1 MKKGMALSIVCL
13 TLLYMTSLS
22 VAVAVPLANNRQ
34 IDIAVSNDN
43 GAQNGSGPND
53 TYYIDAPGGGLN
65 QLHISTDG
73 TIAGLFG
80 QVTTKNIDTSSTSGS
95 FYVTTTGGRGF
106 NDSLILMFSMTGPIS
121 DDFNLKIKSSGYQW
135 TATGSAPV
143 NPTYVSGAIN
153 EVFTAG
159 DFMYGPQTTK
169 PGPGTL
175 GVGSLPFYSGQN
187 INDPATAQNLMF
199 IDLYLGNTSDRSS
212 IDSGNAK
219 VEFELDGIYGSTAA
233 FNVYSWAAV
242 AAIGNG
248 TINWTNRLSTNPLEA
263 GQSGYSINTSAVE
276 AIPEPSQFA
285 LLGAGFFALAL
296 TRRKRSA

>member
-1 MKKGMALSIVCL
+1 MALSIVCL
-13 TLLYMTSLS
+13 TLLYMTSWS
-22 VAVAVPLANNRQ
+22 VAVAVPLVNNRQ
-34 IDIAVSNDN
+34 IDIAVSNNN

-80 QVTTKNIDTSSTSGS
+80 QVTTKNIDTSSTSGN

-121 DDFNLKIKSSGYQW
+121 DDFSLKIKSSGYQW
-135 TATGSAPV
+135 AATGAAPV
-143 NPTYVSGAIN
+143 NPTYVSGAVN

-159 DFMYGPQTTK
+159 DFKYGPQTAK
-169 PGPGTL
+169 PGSGTL
-175 GVGSLPFYSGQN
+175 GVWSLPFYSGQN
-187 INDPATAQNLMF
+187 INDPETAQNLMF

-219 VEFELDGIYGSTAA
+219 VEFELDGIFDSTSS

-263 GQSGYSINTSAVE
+263 GQSGYSINTTAIAAV
-276 AIPEPSQFA
+276 PEPGQAA
-285 LLGAGFFALAL
+285 LLGAGFFAFAL

>member
-1 MKKGMALSIVCL
+1 MKKRMALSIVCSA
-13 TLLYMTSLS
+13 LLYMTSLS
-22 VAVAVPLANNRQ
+22 VAVAVPLPNNRQ

-73 TIAGLFG
+73 SIASLFG

-106 NDSLILMFSMTGPIS
+106 NDSLILMFSMTGPVH

-135 TATGSAPV
+135 IATGSAPV
-143 NPTYVSGAIN
+143 NPTYVSGAVN
-153 EVFTAG
+153 EAFTAA

-175 GVGSLPFYSGQN
+175 GVNSLPFYSGQN

-199 IDLYLGNTSDRSS
+199 IDLYLGNTSDRAS
-212 IDSGNAK
+212 IDSGTPK
-219 VEFELDGIYGSTAA
+219 S
-233 FNVYSWAAV
+233 S
-242 AAIGNG
+242 
-248 TINWTNRLSTNPLEA
+248 S
-263 GQSGYSINTSAVE
+263 S
-276 AIPEPSQFA
+276 
-285 LLGAGFFALAL
+285 
-296 TRRKRSA
+296 